1 MSNLELAEKIG
12 LSSKEYEKIKELL
25 QREPNYT
32 ELGLFSAMW
41 SEHCS
46 YKNSKKLLRR
56 LPKEGKKVFIGM
68 GENSGAVSITDDYGV
83 VFKVESHNH
92 PSAVA
97 PYEASATGGGGCIR
111 DIFTVGARPL
121 FLLSSVRLG
130 SMKDERTVFLF
141 KEIARGFTDYANK
154 IGLPALA
161 GEVYFD
167 DSYQGNPL
175 VNAMVVGL
183 LKKDSLIRAK
193 AEGVENLVI
202 IAGGPTGRDGVE
214 GASFASAGLDESSEL
229 KTGAVAIGDP
239 KIGKVLMGACL
250 DLIEKKLVVGMQ
262 DMGAA
267 GLVCSTSETAYKAG
281 TGIEIDIALVP
292 RKEEGMTPYE
302 VMLSESQERMLVII
316 KPQDLDKVK
325 GVFDSWGVDF
335 SVIGKVSDD
344 GILRVKEKGE
354 VVAEVAAK
362 FLAEGPEY
370 SREAKEPKYLEET
383 RKLDLN
389 QIKEPQD
396 YNQALLTLLSHP
408 TIASKEW
415 MAKKVDANLLENSC
429 ISAGRKTGV
438 YYLSEVNKAIAVT
451 VEGNGLYCYLDPF
464 VGGEIAVA
472 QAARSLVCSG
482 AQPLGVTDGLN
493 FGNPYNPEVYWQ
505 FEKVISGITEACK
518 SFDIPVVSGNVS
530 FNNENPKGAI
540 FPTPII
546 GMVGLIDDVKQV
558 TSCEFKNEN
567 DLIFLIG
574 QNCEELGGSQYLSVL
589 HKLNKGLPP
598 QLDLE
603 KEQNVQ
609 KTVLAMIKEDLVL
622 SAQDCSK
629 GGLAVA
635 LAEGCILSQ
644 KGAIVN
650 IEEDIRKD
658 ALAFGETQSRILIS
672 VSPANKGR
680 IEEMCKKFNT
690 KCNCI
695 GQVKGDRLKINDFIN
710 LSLSDAA
717 RAYNRAIPDIVEG

>member
-717 RAYNRAIPDIVEG
+717 RAYKRAIPDIVES